1 MREHLGIK
9 ILILVLFLV
18 FAANQLYSSLYKP
31 ISTEAAEYFEVVSG
45 VSAQG
50 VIIRS
55 EKIITNS
62 ASGALHYITT
72 DGTRAAK
79 GGTIAEIYSD
89 ASVSGKISRMQAV
102 QKELE
107 SINQIEEYNSVTAPD
122 MDIVNGKVSDS
133 LNSVI
138 RAGAAGDYG
147 DTPELFEQMVMN
159 INRRQVLTGEI
170 TDFSAQ
176 KAALNDELNKLKASI
191 PAATGRVTAQVS
203 GYFVS
208 SVDGYE
214 QALVPDDLTVFTPE
228 FLKSV
233 KPTETPQNAIGKIVS
248 DYEWYIAA
256 EMGVNDSLKYKA
268 GDTVTVKTSVKSAPE
283 LSVTVNCINMAK
295 DNNSAVV
302 VFSCQQMNG
311 DLATMRSGAVTVVN
325 KVYRGLKLSKKDLRV
340 VDGVTGVYTVSGLR
354 LKFVPVN
361 VIYSTEDFIICEQ
374 QVSEGTVL
382 RLYDEVVVKGK
393 GLYDGKIIG

>member
-1 MREHLGIK
+1 MREHLGLK
-9 ILILVLFLV
+9 ILLLLIAIIFV
-18 FAANQLYSSLYKP
+18 AHQLYSSFYKP
-31 ISTEAAEYFEVVSG
+31 IGTETAEYFEVVSG

-55 EKIITNS
+55 EKIITNDT
-62 ASGALHYITT
+62 SGALHYITT

-79 GGTIAEIYSD
+79 GGKIAEIYSD
-89 ASVSGKISRMQAV
+89 SSISGKISRMHTIES
-102 QKELE
+102 ELD
-107 SINQIEEYNSVTAPD
+107 SISQIEEYNNVMAPD
-122 MDIVNGKVSDS
+122 MDIVGGKVNDS
-133 LNSVI
+133 LNALI
-138 RAGAAGDYG
+138 RAGATGNYET
-147 DTPELFEQMVMN
+147 TPELFEQFIMN
-159 INRRQVLTGEI
+159 VNRRQVLTGEI
-170 TDFSAQ
+170 TDFTA
-176 KAALNDELNKLKASI
+176 KKEALSKELKELESSI
-191 PAATGRVTAQVS
+191 PAATGKVVAETS

-214 QALVPDDLTVFTPE
+214 QVLTTKDLSLITPE
-228 FLKSV
+228 FLEKV
-233 KPTETPQNAIGKIVS
+233 KPEAQPENAIGKIVS

-256 EMGVNDSLKYKA
+256 EMGINDSLKYKE
-268 GDTVTVKTSVKSAPE
+268 GDTLTIKTAVKSAPE

-311 DLATMRSGAVTVVN
+311 DLAKMRRGPITVVD

-340 VDGVTGVYTVSGLR
+340 VDGVTGVYTVSGMR

-361 VIYSTEDFIICEQ
+361 VLYSTEDFIICEQ
-374 QVSEGTVL
+374 QISEKTVL

-393 GLYDGKIIG
+393 GLYDGKVIS